1 MNRPI
6 LPSAATV
13 TTGTV
18 PVGGAMLPGGGAMPG
33 IEPEQEPFAELS
45 LASMLDTFRRGWKT
59 ILITSLVIFSL
70 TVLYTFTQAPLYST
84 ASVVLV
90 DTNKN
95 QSWSA
100 NSIESLLSFGGDS
113 RTLYNE
119 VEILRQSVPL
129 AERVAARLSSVTPG
143 PTPLMQDDEGALRPV
158 GDMARAM
165 LEERVRF
172 APVSD
177 YADLIR
183 ITANSTS
190 PDEAALVA
198 NLYAEEYL
206 KRSQE
211 TSRAS
216 ISSSRS
222 FLEGQEEK
230 RREELRLVEDQL
242 RQFMTQEG
250 AISLDSEGQNAVTQ
264 IAALD
269 AALEETRV
277 ELEME
282 QAALGSLEAEV
293 ERVEPGLTRRIASGV
308 ENEIRVL
315 QERIAELE
323 LQASDFYSVDPTLK
337 GAEARNPELLQ
348 ITSRIERLRQQVD
361 DLSRQYV
368 EEVLAVGGL
377 DANTGGASGL
387 GYITGLQR
395 EVVQKRIRAQG
406 LAAKA
411 AALRAQVG
419 EYEGRLR
426 EIPRQTIQLAQL
438 QRQQQATERTYLFL
452 VEKLQ
457 EARVAEESEL
467 GYVEVIRRADVPVE
481 PVRPR
486 PAMNLLLGLLFG
498 LAAGVGAAVL
508 WNALDHRIK
517 TPEDLRAHGFT
528 MLGAVPDMRP
538 VIKRNFGGADT
549 VRIDSHEV
557 NTTVAAVLHPLSP
570 LAEAFRHLRTN
581 IQFSLPDQKVEVLMV
596 TSSGP
601 SEGKSTTAMNLAV
614 SMAQAGHRTLYVDA
628 DLRKPKGHTL
638 LGLTRYNGLS
648 ELLFRRGPI
657 DWESYRQTLRV
668 TWKEFDDAVENL
680 YVIPAGKHVP
690 NPAELL
696 NSHRMGELV
705 AEMRE
710 AFDVVII
717 DTPPVLAVTDAVLVS
732 RLCDAMVFLSVAG
745 QTSWRSLVRT
755 REGVSVSGTPL
766 IGTVL
771 NRFEE
776 RVKGYGYGYGYGYGS
791 MEDFAL
797 AAEGETP
804 LRDPDEADTPI
815 ESLMKQ
821 E

>member
-1 MNRPI
+1 MNRPV
-6 LPSAATV
+6 LPAAANVTPTAGPAGSRGTQRAEARNADAWSA
-13 TTGTV
+13 
-18 PVGGAMLPGGGAMPG
+18 GAGPGLS
-33 IEPEQEPFAELS
+33 PERDPFAELS
-45 LASMLDTFRRGWKT
+45 LASVIGTFRRGWKI
-59 ILITSLVIFSL
+59 ILATAAAVVAVVAVY
-70 TVLYTFTQAPLYST
+70 TVTQDPLYR
-84 ASVVLV
+84 AESVVLV

-129 AERVAARLSSVTPG
+129 AERVAARLAEAGATPMTLG
-143 PTPLMQDDEGALRPV
+143 DEGEPLPV
-158 GDMARAM
+158 GAAARAM
-165 LEERVRF
+165 LEDHVSF
-172 APVSD
+172 APLSD

-183 ITANSTS
+183 ITAGSTS
-190 PDEAALVA
+190 PEEAARVA

-206 KRSQE
+206 RRSQE

-222 FLEGQEEK
+222 FLEDQEQK
-230 RREELRLVEDQL
+230 RRDDLGAIEDRLG
-242 RQFMTQEG
+242 QFMTREG
-250 AISLDSEGQNAVTQ
+250 AVALDAEGQNAVTQ

-269 AALEETRV
+269 AALEEARV

-282 QAALGSLEAEV
+282 RAALGSLEREV

-323 LQASDFYSVDPTLK
+323 LQASDFYSVDPTLQ
-337 GAEARNPELLQ
+337 GDEARSPELLQ
-348 ITSRIERLRQQVD
+348 VTSRIERLRQQVD
-361 DLSRQYV
+361 ALSERYV

-377 DANTGGASGL
+377 DASTGGASGL

-406 LAAKA
+406 LEAKV
-411 AALRAQVG
+411 AALGAQVRQ
-419 EYEGRLR
+419 YEGRLR
-426 EIPRQTIQLAQL
+426 EIPRQAIQLAQL
-438 QRQQQATERTYLFL
+438 QRQRQATERTYLFL

-481 PVRPR
+481 PVAPR
-486 PAMNLLLGLLFG
+486 PAINLALAVLFG
-498 LAAGVGAAVL
+498 LTAGVGLAAL

-528 MLGAVPDMRP
+528 VLGAVPDMRG
-538 VIKRNFGGADT
+538 VIKRSFGAGET
-549 VRIDSHEV
+549 VRLDSHEV
-557 NTTVAAVLHPLSP
+557 NATVAAVLHPLSP

-601 SEGKSTTAMNLAV
+601 GEGKSTAAMNLAV

-628 DLRKPKGHTL
+628 DLRKPKGHAL
-638 LGLTRYNGLS
+638 VGLPRYNGLS
-648 ELLFRRGPI
+648 ELLFRRGAI
-657 DWESYRQTLRV
+657 DWESYRQPLRV
-668 TWKEFDDAVENL
+668 TWKEFDDAVETL
-680 YVIPAGKHVP
+680 YVVPAGKHVP

-696 NSHRMGELV
+696 HSQRMRELV
-705 AEMRE
+705 GEMRD
-710 AFDVVII
+710 AFDVVIM

-732 RLCDAMVFLSVAG
+732 RLCDAVIFLCVAG
-745 QTSWRSLVRT
+745 ETSWRALERT
-755 REGVSVSGTPL
+755 REGVSVSGTPI

-776 RVKGYGYGYGYGYGS
+776 RTGGYGYGYGYGTSEGFRL
-791 MEDFAL
+791 EL
-797 AAEGETP
+797 ATAPPASTP
-804 LRDPDEADTPI
+804 PPVEV
-815 ESLMKQ
+815 
-821 E
+821 

>member
-1 MNRPI
+1 MNRPL
-6 LPSAATV
+6 LPAAV
-13 TTGTV
+13 QGAASFG
-18 PVGGAMLPGGGAMPG
+18 PAGGPAPRAAAPAPGLPPAGD
-33 IEPEQEPFAELS
+33 EPDAFNELS
-45 LASMLDTFRRGWKT
+45 LASIVEIFQRGWKL
-59 ILITSLVIFSL
+59 ILAVALVVLAL
-70 TVLYTFTQAPLYST
+70 TALYTFTQDPTYRSE
-84 ASVVLV
+84 SVVLV

-100 NSIESLLSFGGDS
+100 GIESILSFGGDS

-129 AERVAARLSSVTPG
+129 AERVAARLGEADAMPMTRGEEGDPLSVG
-143 PTPLMQDDEGALRPV
+143 QV
-158 GDMARAM
+158 ARTM
-165 LEERVRF
+165 LEKHVGF
-172 APVSD
+172 APVND
-177 YADLIR
+177 RADLIR
-183 ITANSTS
+183 ITASSTS
-190 PDEAALVA
+190 PEEAALVA
-198 NLYAEEYL
+198 NFYAEEYL
-206 KRSQE
+206 RRSQE

-222 FLEGQEEK
+222 FLEEQEQK
-230 RREELRLVEDQL
+230 RRDDLGQIEDDL
-242 RQFMTQEG
+242 GQFMTREG
-250 AISLDSEGQNAVTQ
+250 TVALDAEGQNAVTQ

-293 ERVEPGLTRRIASGV
+293 ERVEPGLTRRVASGV

-315 QERIAELE
+315 QQRIAELE
-323 LQASDFYSVDPTLK
+323 LQASDFYSVDPTLQ
-337 GAEARNPELLQ
+337 GDEARSPELLQ

-361 DLSRQYV
+361 GLSERYV
-368 EEVLAVGGL
+368 TEVLAVGGF
-377 DANTGGASGL
+377 DAATGGASGL

-395 EVVQKRIRAQG
+395 EAVQKRIRVQG
-406 LAAKA
+406 LEAKA
-411 AALRAQVG
+411 EALAAQVRQ
-419 EYEGRLR
+419 YEGRLR
-426 EIPRQTIQLAQL
+426 DIPRQTIQLAQL
-438 QRQQQATERTYLFL
+438 QRQRQATERTYLFL

-467 GYVEVIRRADVPVE
+467 GYVEVIRRADVPLE
-481 PVRPR
+481 PVAPR
-486 PAMNLLLGLLFG
+486 PLVNLVLGLLFG
-498 LAAGVGAAVL
+498 LAAGVGLAVA

-517 TPEDLRAHGFT
+517 TPEDLRTHGFT
-528 MLGAVPDMRP
+528 MLGAVPDMSDLIR
-538 VIKRNFGGADT
+538 RNFGTAET

-557 NTTVAAVLHPLSP
+557 NTTVAAMLHPLSP
-570 LAEAFRHLRTN
+570 LAEAFRHVRTN

-638 LGLTRYNGLS
+638 LGLPRYNGLS

-657 DWESYRQTLRV
+657 DWASYRQPLRV
-668 TWKEFDDAVENL
+668 TWKEFDDAVETL
-680 YVIPAGKHVP
+680 YVIPAGKHIP

-696 NSHRMGELV
+696 HSQRMRELV
-705 AEMRE
+705 GEMRE

-732 RLCDAMVFLSVAG
+732 QLCDAMVFLCVAG
-745 QTSWRSLVRT
+745 ETSWRALERT
-755 REGVSVSGTPL
+755 REGISVSGTPL

-771 NRFEE
+771 NKFDE
-776 RVKGYGYGYGYGYGS
+776 RTGGYGYAYGYGYGNS
-791 MEDFAL
+791 EDFSLAL
-797 AAEGETP
+797 APARPAPET
-804 LRDPDEADTPI
+804 RVEA
-815 ESLMKQ
+815 
-821 E
+821 

>member
-6 LPSAATV
+6 LPGAANI
-13 TTGTV
+13 TTGPGAAGV
-18 PVGGAMLPGGGAMPG
+18 PSGHGAMPMM
-33 IEPEQEPFAELS
+33 EPEQEPFAELS
-45 LASMLDTFRRGWKT
+45 LASILETFRRGWKI
-59 ILITSLVIFSL
+59 ILLTTLAIFAITA
-70 TVLYTFTQAPLYST
+70 LYTFTQSPLYRT

-129 AERVAARLSSVTPG
+129 AERVAARLSDVASA
-143 PTPLMQDDEGALRPV
+143 PTPLMQNEEGEVVPV
-158 GDMARAM
+158 GEMARTM

-190 PDEAALVA
+190 PDEAALMA

-206 KRSQE
+206 QRSQE

-230 RREELRLVEDQL
+230 RREDLRLIEDQL

-250 AISLDSEGQNAVTQ
+250 AVALDSEGQNAVTQ

-282 QAALGSLEAEV
+282 QAALGSIEAEV

-323 LQASDFYSVDPTLK
+323 LQASDFYSVDPTLM
-337 GAEARNPELLQ
+337 GEEARNPELLQ

-361 DLSRQYV
+361 DLSQQYV

-377 DANTGGASGL
+377 DVSTGGASGL

-395 EVVQKRIRAQG
+395 DVVQKRIRVQG
-406 LAAKA
+406 LEAKA
-411 AALRAQVG
+411 AALQAQVG

-438 QRQQQATERTYLFL
+438 QRQRQATERTYLFL

-486 PAMNLLLGLLFG
+486 PFLNLLFGLLFG
-498 LAAGVGAAVL
+498 FAAGVGGAVL

-528 MLGAVPDMRP
+528 MLGAIPDMKA
-538 VIKRNFGGADT
+538 VIKRNFSGQEK

-557 NTTVAAVLHPLSP
+557 NTTVASVLHPLSP
-570 LAEAFRHLRTN
+570 LAEAFRQLRTN
-581 IQFSLPDQKVEVLMV
+581 IQFSLPDKKVEVMMV

-601 SEGKSTTAMNLAV
+601 SEGKSTTAMNIAV

-648 ELLFRRGPI
+648 ELLFRRGAI
-657 DWESYRQTLRV
+657 DWESYHQPLRV

-680 YVIPAGKHVP
+680 YVVPAGKHVP

-696 NSHRMGELV
+696 NSQRMAELV

-710 AFDVVII
+710 SFDVVII

-732 RLCDAMVFLSVAG
+732 RLCDAIVFLSVAG

-755 REGVSVSGTPL
+755 REGISVSGTPV

-771 NRFEE
+771 NRFDE
-776 RVKGYGYGYGYGYGS
+776 RTKGYGYGYGYGYGS
-791 MEDFAL
+791 MDDFML
-797 AAEGETP
+797 APAGETP
-804 LRDPDEADTPI
+804 LQDPVEA
-815 ESLMKQ
+815 
-821 E
+821 

>member
-1 MNRPI
+1 MNRPV
-6 LPSAATV
+6 LPGAATV
-13 TTGTV
+13 TTG
-18 PVGGAMLPGGGAMPG
+18 PVSAAGLGGNGPMPAAAP
-33 IEPEQEPFAELS
+33 EPEPFAELS
-45 LASMLDTFRRGWKT
+45 LSGLLEILQRGWK
-59 ILITSLVIFSL
+59 LVLLVALAVFG
-70 TVLYTFTQAPLYST
+70 VAALYTFTQAPLYST

-95 QSWSA
+95 QNWSA

-113 RTLYNE
+113 RTIYNE

-129 AERVAARLSSVTPG
+129 AEGVAARLTEAAPE
-143 PTPLMQDDEGALRPV
+143 PAPLMLDGDGQARTV
-158 GDMARAM
+158 GGMARAM
-165 LEERVRF
+165 LEQSVSF
-172 APVSD
+172 APVSER
-177 YADLIR
+177 ADLIR
-183 ITANSTS
+183 ITARSTS
-190 PDEAALVA
+190 PDEAALMA

-216 ISSSRS
+216 ISSSRA
-222 FLEGQEEK
+222 FLEGQEAK
-230 RREELRLVEDQL
+230 RREDL
-242 RQFMTQEG
+242 RQIEGDLGQFLTQEG
-250 AISLDSEGQNAVTQ
+250 AIALDAEGQNAVTQ

-293 ERVEPGLTRRIASGV
+293 ERVEPGLARRIASGV

-323 LQASDFYSVDPTLK
+323 LQASDFYSVDPTLE
-337 GAEARNPELLQ
+337 GNEARDPDLLQ

-361 DLSRQYV
+361 QQAGQYV
-368 EEVLAVGGL
+368 EEVLAVGGI
-377 DANTGGASGL
+377 DASTGRASGL

-395 EVVQKRIRAQG
+395 EVVQKRIRVQG

-419 EYEGRLR
+419 AYEGRLR
-426 EIPRQTIQLAQL
+426 DIPRQTIQLAQL

-467 GYVEVIRRADVPVE
+467 GYVEVIRRADVPLD

-486 PAMNLLLGLLFG
+486 PVLNLALGLLFG
-498 LAAGVGAAVL
+498 LAAGVGASML

-517 TPEDLRAHGFT
+517 APDDLRAHGFT
-528 MLGAVPDMRP
+528 VLGAVPDMKDI
-538 VIKRNFGGADT
+538 VKRNFGGQER

-557 NTTVAAVLHPLSP
+557 STTVAAVLHPLSP

-581 IQFSLPDQKVEVLMV
+581 IQFSLPDQQVEVMMV

-648 ELLFRRGPI
+648 ELLFRRGTI
-657 DWESYRQTLRV
+657 DWESYRQPLRV

-696 NSHRMGELV
+696 NSQRMSELV

-710 AFDVVII
+710 AFDIVVI

-732 RLCDAMVFLSVAG
+732 RLCDGIVFLSVAG

-755 REGVSVSGTPL
+755 RDGISVSGTPL
-766 IGTVL
+766 LGTVL
-771 NRFEE
+771 NRFDE

-791 MEDFAL
+791 MEDFTL
-797 AAEGETP
+797 ASAGEAP
-804 LRDPDEADTPI
+804 HEPVEA
-815 ESLMKQ
+815 
-821 E
+821 